1 MDRAGKNDRQ
11 PPTSSPH
18 AETLTLQ
25 ALRDAEAEAGSIMPA
40 AIAPGAPTAGR
51 GRARGYPSK
60 DGAKS
65 GIAPA

>member
-25 ALRDAEAEAGSIMPA
+25 ALRDAEAGSIMPA

-51 GRARGYPSK
+51 SRARGYPSK